1 MARNED
7 CLHCRDLQEELEQI
21 RVHQRVLNE
30 KIESSTPII
39 NAKYEVDLNLFLH
52 HVTSLQEQF
61 NALSNVCAHIQ
72 ESMDILKYM
81 MEKLNAP
88 SANSPTSKLLI
99 KKAS

>member
-30 KIESSTPII
+30 KIESSTRII
-39 NAKYEVDLNLFLH
+39 NAKYEADLNLFLH
-52 HVTSLQEQF
+52 CVTSLQEQF
-61 NALSNVCAHIQ
+61 KALSNVWAHIQ

-81 MEKLNAP
+81 MEKLNTP
-88 SANSPTSKLLI
+88 SASSPASKSLVRKTS
-99 KKAS
+99 